1 MFSDI
6 DVQIDTKMVHIPEIT
21 FIIAESKSKVMVMV
35 MQELEPD
42 EGAEDGFQ
50 MVCAKHHL
58 GSTLH
63 GN

>member
-1 MFSDI
+1 
-6 DVQIDTKMVHIPEIT
+6 
-21 FIIAESKSKVMVMV
+21 MVMV